1 MEVLSKDMIERW
13 IIPYLSK
20 GERGPKPL
28 VPLAAI
34 VQVILYRLKT
44 GCQWRQLP
52 LKAFFGV
59 EALSYSGVY
68 YHHREW
74 IKDGSWQRVW
84 TELLKANCSKLN
96 LSSLQLDGSHT
107 LCKKQGEHIGYQ
119 SRKAARTTTALF
131 LCDKEGLPLAMAT
144 PQAGNH
150 NDLYA
155 IQELFD
161 EMCQLL
167 EQAGISL
174 KGVFLNADA
183 GFDAAELRQMCVEK
197 EIEANISE
205 NKRNEKWL
213 KEDYVYFDE
222 ELYKQR
228 FVMERTNAWL
238 DGFKTLLIRYEVK
251 INTWIAAH
259 LMAFVI
265 IFIKSKLNC

>member
-13 IIPYLSK
+13 IIPHLSK
-20 GERGPKPL
+20 GERGPKPD
-28 VPLAAI
+28 VPMSAI
-34 VQVILYRLKT
+34 VGAILYRLKT

-52 LKAFFGV
+52 LKAFFGWK
-59 EALSYSGVY
+59 ALSYSGVY

-84 TELLKANCSKLN
+84 IELLKANRN
-96 LSSLQLDGSHT
+96 LVDLSCMQLDGSHR

-119 SRKAARTTTALF
+119 GRKAARTTNALF
-131 LCDKEGLPLAMAT
+131 LCDKQGQPLAIAT

-155 IQELFD
+155 IQELFNQ
-161 EMCQLL
+161 MGTLL
-167 EQAGISL
+167 EQAGICL
-174 KGVFLNADA
+174 KGVFMNADA
-183 GFDAAELRQMCVEK
+183 GFDAEQLRQVCSQK
-197 EIEANISE
+197 EIEVNIAQ
-205 NKRNEKWL
+205 NKRNDKQP

-228 FVMERTNAWL
+228 YVVERTNAWL
-238 DGFKTLLIRYEVK
+238 DGFKTLLVRYEVK

-265 IFIKSKLNC
+265 IFIKTKLNC